1 MRIRIGGILRVP
13 GSIVDDDERFPDLT
27 VVSRGR
33 HSKGVNLY
41 QGMFFFS
48 GVVDRDGV
56 ERRPAFVFQSN
67 NLRPVS
73 EANPWL
79 DVVEPDA
86 GYALY
91 HGDNRTPGRSALDG
105 RGNRAFNAT
114 VGQYGDPARRQL
126 APPILVFE
134 HAAVDGR
141 TKGYRRFAG
150 FGVPTGVRLQ
160 TQAIRDGRFT
170 NLAIELALFG
180 AEAEG
185 DSFDWEWIDDR
196 RDGSMDAGRSN
207 RNAPESWKTWVA
219 EGDAAIERIR
229 RNVVRDRVFRASER
243 RQVPPD
249 LRGLLDRIYQ
259 SYESNPHGFEGLA
272 SFVTQPV
279 IGPDCRRG
287 WVTPRSGDGGIDFV
301 SRLDVGSGMASTS
314 AVVLGQA
321 KNREPLK
328 TVAGRDLAR
337 VVARLRRGWIGAFV
351 TTGVFTDRAQREL
364 IDDDYPMLLIDG
376 TRVAEEV
383 QKELVS
389 EGMSLERFLE
399 RETEWYDSNVS
410 HFRPERILSQDR
422 IGSQVW
428 PHRA

>member
-1 MRIRIGGILRVP
+1 MQIRIGDIFRVS

-27 VVSRGR
+27 SVSRGR
-33 HSKGVNLY
+33 HSRGVNHY
-41 QGMFFFS
+41 QGMFFF
-48 GVVDRDGV
+48 GTVVGPGGI
-56 ERRPAFVFQSN
+56 ERRPAFVFQIN

-73 EANPWL
+73 ESNPWL
-79 DVVEPDA
+79 DVIEPDA
-86 GYALY
+86 GFVLY

-105 RGNRAFNAT
+105 RGNRAFSAT
-114 VGQYGDPARRQL
+114 LDQYSDPGRRQL

-150 FGVPTGVRLQ
+150 FGVPTEVRLQ
-160 TQAIRDGRFT
+160 TQALRDGRFT
-170 NLAIELALFG
+170 NLTIEVALFG
-180 AEAEG
+180 VEAEG
-185 DSFDWEWIDDR
+185 DSFDWQWIDDR
-196 RDGSMDAGRSN
+196 RDESMDAARSN
-207 RNAPESWKTWVA
+207 KNAPESWKTWVT
-219 EGDAAIERIR
+219 EGDVAIERIR

-243 RQVPPD
+243 RQVPAG
-249 LRGLLDRIYQ
+249 LRGLLDRIHQ
-259 SYESNPHGFEGLA
+259 SYEAKPHGFEGLA
-272 SFVTQPV
+272 SFVTQRI

-321 KNREPLK
+321 KNVAPLK

-364 IDDDYPMLLIDG
+364 IDDEYPVLLVDG

-383 QKELVS
+383 QKELVA
-389 EGMSLERFLE
+389 EGMSLERLLE
-399 RETEWYDSNVS
+399 RETEWYDANVS
-410 HFRPERILSQDR
+410 HSRAERILSQDR
-422 IGSQVW
+422 VGASVW
-428 PHRA
+428 PHRV